1 MQLAY
6 HHFFASATK
15 EAELFNSK
23 ESLDKISIKKGDIR
37 FSKSRILEGQRFVLA
52 GGLEDSSALRDLDIN
67 ILTPIVDRYSPLPT
81 LWPTTS
87 MLLSASTLG
96 SRLAAD
102 PASISASSSAPS
114 PCCLCQEEEEVR
126 SSRDGSNSRLCL
138 HPHAPFLGVHG
149 RLGGSLHCLC
159 SWEREGNSE
168 DPTPGQQGLDLRF
181 RLPHY
186 EVDKPA
192 GDGGS

>member
-102 PASISASSSAPS
+102 PA
-114 PCCLCQEEEEVR
+114 
-126 SSRDGSNSRLCL
+126 
-138 HPHAPFLGVHG
+138 
-149 RLGGSLHCLC
+149 
-159 SWEREGNSE
+159 
-168 DPTPGQQGLDLRF
+168 
-181 RLPHY
+181 
-186 EVDKPA
+186 
-192 GDGGS
+192 